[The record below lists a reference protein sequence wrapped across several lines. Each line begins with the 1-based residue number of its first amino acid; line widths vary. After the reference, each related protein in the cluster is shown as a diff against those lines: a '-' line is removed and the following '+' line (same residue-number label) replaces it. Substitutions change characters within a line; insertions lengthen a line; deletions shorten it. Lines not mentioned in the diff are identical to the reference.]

1 MKNIIDIIE
10 FLNKE
15 KIKFQEDFQGINF
28 TILKECKTVL
38 KNKQFWTCFNN
49 EISIPRFLLQIDIK
63 YKNKTIPINIDEGIS
78 TDTSEFD
85 KISDEF
91 SRIAEILAVSQT
103 NITDKEITALIKAF
117 NNILTD
123 SEYKLEK
130 CDLYIKKDAIG
141 DYLAKIHST
150 NTDIY
155 NLVFWSSLEQF
166 TQWIEEK
173 ELKTISYFLAQ
184 QEKMAFI
191 VIPGVSK
198 KAIFSNFFSVYTLDK
213 LVDLKTNN
221 EFLKEQY
228 LRFKDQLQSISI
240 ETELI
245 DNTPI
250 FPYILPISI
259 NKENEQI
266 WHSLAKTVL
275 FYLFTIFSKKVTLS
289 KSENQ
294 FNFLFGHDI
303 QQSIEIIDINTTNVE
318 ITIFNKSKITIDFAK
333 KTVIDKFNELVQA
346 NFLENIG
353 RKESI
358 LIRQSIILGML
369 APPAEDLTTIIKN
382 TDDLLKRFKS
392 YRDELFGLKLKEIN
406 SIISQLESSAKKR
419 SEEVSTATAKMTIEL
434 SKAVLSILGSTAL
447 TIFAWYMKLI
457 DKDFTIKSWIIRG
470 IFPLIAGFFIIFF
483 LMQIISIRRGV
494 FTQKDIFEKVTK
506 SVKDITKFP
515 IKDDLRSNFDK
526 NLRMFKFY
534 FWFFVII
541 SIALFLI
548 NMILFPIYIKIP
560 IA

>member
-1 MKNIIDIIE
+1 MKNITEIIE

-28 TILKECKTVL
+28 TMFKECKTVL
-38 KNKQFWTCFNN
+38 KNKQFWTCFNKV
-49 EISIPRFLLQIDIK
+49 ISIPRFLLQIDLK
-63 YKNKTIPINIDEGIS
+63 YKNKIIPINIDEGIS
-78 TDTSEFD
+78 TDSSEFD

-91 SRIAEILAVSQT
+91 SRIAEIQAISQS
-103 NITDKEITALIKAF
+103 NITDKEITALIETF
-117 NNILTD
+117 NNILTN

-155 NLVFWSSLEQF
+155 KLVFWSSLDQF
-166 TQWIEEK
+166 AQWIEEK
-173 ELKTISYFLAQ
+173 DLKTISNFLAQ

-198 KAIFSNFFSVYTLDK
+198 KVIFSNFFSVYTLDK
-213 LVDLKTNN
+213 LADLKTND

-245 DNTPI
+245 DNIPI
-250 FPYILPISI
+250 FPYILPISV
-259 NKENEQI
+259 NKENKQI

-303 QQSIEIIDINTTNVE
+303 QQAIEIIDINTKNVE
-318 ITIFNKSKITIDFAK
+318 ITIYNKSKIKINFAK
-333 KTVIDKFNELVQA
+333 KIVIDKFNELVFA

-353 RKESI
+353 RKDSI

-369 APPAEDLTTIIKN
+369 APPAEDLTSIIKN

-392 YRDELFGLKLKEIN
+392 YREELFSLKLKEIN

-434 SKAVLSILGSTAL
+434 SKAILSILGTTAL
-447 TIFAWYMKLI
+447 TIFAWYMRLI
-457 DKDFTIKSWIIRG
+457 NNDFTIKPWIIRG
-470 IFPLIAGFFIIFF
+470 ILPFIAGFFIIFF
-483 LMQIISIRRGV
+483 LMQIVSIRRGV

-506 SVKDITKFP
+506 SVKDLTKFP
-515 IKDDLRSNFDK
+515 IKDDLTNNFNK
-526 NLRMFKFY
+526 NLRMFKLY
-534 FWFFVII
+534 FWIFVVI
-541 SIALFLI
+541 SIVLFLI
-548 NMILFPIYIKIP
+548 NIIILPIFIKIP